1 MTSTF
6 HGLEVAKRGMFA
18 QQSALYTTGHNIS
31 NANTDGYSRQRV
43 NFEQTAPYPPASRN
57 RPEIPGQ
64 MGSGVQA
71 GTIER
76 VREGF
81 LDAQFRGENH
91 KAGYYTAKS
100 DALGKMEEVMNE
112 PSDQGLSKTMDRF
125 WQSLQDLSAQPE
137 DSGVRSQVKQ
147 RGKAVADT
155 FNYLSD
161 SLNGIKQDFKNQ
173 IDVAEKDINSLARQI
188 NNLNNQISEV
198 EPHGYLP
205 NDLYDERD
213 RLIDELSTQ
222 ANIKVSYEESSSSAL
237 AQAQGKATVEIVDG
251 SGNSLFSNGG
261 NSVPLVDG
269 SSNTYNQISVQ
280 DTDSNGGM
288 DTVALGGTATVD
300 AKDFQSVGKM
310 MGLIDSY
317 GYDDGGSVKGT
328 YPEMLNELD
337 GMAHTFATEFNNVQN
352 NGVSLN
358 EIEDA
363 SEDNVDFFT
372 QQGSQAGYAGSME
385 VNIDDIN
392 DIAAA
397 KGDPTTANA
406 GDGDNAIALG
416 DVSSTTLDYNGT
428 DASFQSYY
436 EGVIGEMAIQSQEA
450 TRLQNN
456 SETLRQSVEERR
468 QSVSGVSL
476 DEEMS
481 NMIKFQHAY
490 NAAAR
495 NLTTVD
501 EMLDKIINGMGR
513 VGR

>member
-57 RPEIPGQ
+57 RPEMPGQ
-64 MGSGVQA
+64 MGSGVEA

-173 IDVAEKDINSLARQI
+173 IGVAEKDINSLARQI

-222 ANIKVSYEESSSSAL
+222 ANIKVSYDESSSSAL

-251 SGNSLFSNGG
+251 SGSSLFTNGG

-288 DTVALGGTATVD
+288 DTVSLGGSASLD

-317 GYDDGGSVKGT
+317 GYDDGGSIKGT

-337 GMAHTFATEFNNVQN
+337 GMAHTFAEEFNKVQRE
-352 NGVSLN
+352 GYSIN
-358 EIEDA
+358 EINGTGPTDV
-363 SEDNVDFFT
+363 NFFT
-372 QQGSQAGYAGSME
+372 APTAGNQDGFAGNMS
-385 VNIDDIN
+385 VNITDGN

-397 KGDPTTANA
+397 NTENA
-406 GDGDNAIALG
+406 GDGDNAIDLA
-416 DVSSTTLDYNGT
+416 DVNSTTLDYNGT
-428 DASFQSYY
+428 DSSFQSYY

-481 NMIKFQHAY
+481 NMIKYQHAY